1 MSAACTPDVSSRS
14 RIGAPGLERI
24 GGVSA
29 GNQEAFLLKH
39 ALKLVSLLLVIVVG
53 IGAGDVALDI
63 AVGVRLSAQTAAPD
77 ACSLLSVEELEK
89 ALGRP
94 FGRSRQRQ
102 EQSGTSCRFTA
113 GAGGSITVSVA
124 TTSKAGF
131 DQFRKLLTDEGKRP
145 EAVSGVGDDAYYWDA
160 RIYVRVGARS
170 MTIWNGEP
178 KQAGDKL
185 RGEVLTL
192 AKLLAPKLR

>member
-1 MSAACTPDVSSRS
+1 M
-14 RIGAPGLERI
+14 
-24 GGVSA
+24 
-29 GNQEAFLLKH
+29 LKH
-39 ALKLVSLLLVIVVG
+39 ALKLVLLLLVIVVG

-63 AVGVRLSAQTAAPD
+63 AVGVRLSAQTAAPE

-124 TTSKAGF
+124 TTSKADF
-131 DQFRKLLTDEGKRP
+131 DQFRKLLTDEGKRRP
-145 EAVSGVGDDAYYWDA
+145 
-160 RIYVRVGARS
+160 
-170 MTIWNGEP
+170 
-178 KQAGDKL
+178 
-185 RGEVLTL
+185 
-192 AKLLAPKLR
+192 

>member
-1 MSAACTPDVSSRS
+1 M
-14 RIGAPGLERI
+14 
-24 GGVSA
+24 
-29 GNQEAFLLKH
+29 LKH

-53 IGAGDVALDI
+53 IGAGGVALDL
-63 AVGVRLSAQTAAPD
+63 VRLSAQTAAPE

-124 TTSKAGF
+124 ATLKADF

-160 RIYVRVGARS
+160 RIYVRVGSRS

-192 AKLLAPKLR
+192 ARLLAPKLR

>member
-1 MSAACTPDVSSRS
+1 M
-14 RIGAPGLERI
+14 
-24 GGVSA
+24 
-29 GNQEAFLLKH
+29 LKH
-39 ALKLVSLLLVIVVG
+39 ALKFVSLLLVSIAWV
-53 IGAGDVALDI
+53 GAGVGAGGVALDS
-63 AVGVRLSAQTAAPD
+63 AAGVRLSAQAAVPG

-94 FGRSRQRQ
+94 FGSSRQRQ

-124 TTSKAGF
+124 ATSKADF
-131 DQFRKLLTDEGKRP
+131 DQFRKLLTDEGKKP

-160 RIYVRVGARS
+160 RIYVRVGSRS
-170 MTIWNGEP
+170 MAIWNGEP
-178 KQAGDKL
+178 KQPADKL
-185 RGEVLTL
+185 RGEALTL